1 MRFGKALYHL
11 IDLILVVN
19 PKLVPAFINKVDLAH
34 AYMRIWVLLEDIP
47 SVALL
52 VPKVLPGE

>member
-11 IDLILVVN
+11 IDLILVGN
-19 PKLVPAFINKVDLAH
+19 PKLFPAFINKVDLAD